1 MKQDKEY
8 QVLKDI
14 PINGGKAIEKGSMV
28 TRTHGVYYL
37 NGGMLPRDYQE
48 DFDTLIETEEVTGWD
63 YIVPV
68 TKKRAFKNTKEQV

>member
-48 DFDTLIETEEVTGWD
+48 DFDTLIETEEVTGWN
-63 YIVPV
+63 YITPI

>member
-8 QVLKDI
+8 QIVKDI

-37 NGGMLPRDYQE
+37 NGGMLPQDYQE
-48 DFDTLIETEEVTGWD
+48 DFDMLIEREEINGWN
-63 YIVPV
+63 YIVPIG
-68 TKKRAFKNTKEQV
+68 KKRAFGNSKEEI